1 MVTLRKTSFAAAF
14 LGAVGLLFFFAL
26 REGAP
31 PEVLERGALGKAVEA
46 TQGAPPPAFD
56 SRLSEGADSDS
67 ALGRAERAPVDSGAR
82 AEPITARAPKARVL
96 GRFLSAGGAPAEGAL
111 VRLDGWVAN
120 SERELEFGVPGD
132 WADPEVRTDAAGRF
146 EIELTPP
153 RAFQFVLTASVQGH
167 AELSWRWSALA
178 PGSVTDLGEQT
189 FLAAGTIVGRVVD
202 ADGEP
207 VGVAWTVQA
216 SGIQSARGEGGRTSS
231 AHALADERDG
241 TFRLEGLPP
250 GTARLSARSK
260 MAARVT
266 GPSVEVVPGAV
277 TTADIVYRGPPLDS
291 RIVVRVFCRPFFVF
305 TNQGEGAIRCTDAA
319 GVERVAE
326 KVEGT
331 SQSWAFVGLAP
342 GSYTIRIESELHAP
356 WSEAGVRPGESV
368 KAQLVGNAA
377 VVLTVIDG
385 ATGENVGDYGLLLR
399 FEEARFSPNTFSLH
413 EAGDE
418 PPAGGVYGGLIPRAS
433 TLIVSAAGFAPCEIE
448 LGELAPHEVRVVS
461 AELDRGGRLGGVV
474 RRESGE
480 GSAGVALLL
489 HPHHDGYDPS
499 DPFSGP
505 LDSSTRS
512 AFRARSRSSA
522 TDARGHFAF
531 ETLAPGDYDLR
542 VSDGAVTR
550 VHEHLLVERG
560 SDEALV
566 IELPAAGSLLG
577 TLVGPSGAVFEGL
590 AVLVYAAGSVVRQG
604 WYHEDAAVTQV
615 RVDASGRFRANGLR
629 AGKNTV
635 DLFLPSRRIRGASGS
650 SSWTQPTGVPLG
662 TVEIE
667 AGAEVREA
675 FDPGDGFPGSI
686 ALEAT
691 HNSAPAAGLIVRAR
705 AMLVGG
711 GSQESGGQ
719 LDAQG
724 RLLLAPLL
732 PGEWELT
739 LGPVGGPWRRQLPER
754 FVLGSGAHVEAFAHL
769 ATAAGRVRVLDAAT
783 GEPLAGH
790 RVRFPSGG
798 LVTTDENGWLSL
810 DLPPGEYRLSDGEGF
825 LASKGAGG
833 TDLSWSDRG
842 PLQAELRL
850 ELAGESD

>member
-1 MVTLRKTSFAAAF
+1 MTVVTLRKTSFAAAF

-480 GSAGVALLL
+480 GAAGVALLL

-615 RVDASGRFRANGLR
+615 RVDASGRFRAKRPAGGEEHRRPVPALAPNPGGLR
-629 AGKNTV
+629 LVLVDPTDGRSARHGRDRGRGRGPRGIRPRRRVSRFHRPRGHPQLRSCGGLDRACQGHARRRREPGIGWAARCAGSPAPSAPLARRMGAHPRTGRRTV
-635 DLFLPSRRIRGASGS
+635 EAAAPRALRPRQWRTRGGLRPSGHRRRPRARPGCRHRRTPRGS
-650 SSWTQPTGVPLG
+650 S
-662 TVEIE
+662 
-667 AGAEVREA
+667 GA
-675 FDPGDGFPGSI
+675 FP
-686 ALEAT
+686 
-691 HNSAPAAGLIVRAR
+691 
-705 AMLVGG
+705 
-711 GSQESGGQ
+711 
-719 LDAQG
+719 
-724 RLLLAPLL
+724 
-732 PGEWELT
+732 
-739 LGPVGGPWRRQLPER
+739 
-754 FVLGSGAHVEAFAHL
+754 F
-769 ATAAGRVRVLDAAT
+769 
-783 GEPLAGH
+783 
-790 RVRFPSGG
+790 
-798 LVTTDENGWLSL
+798 
-810 DLPPGEYRLSDGEGF
+810 
-825 LASKGAGG
+825 
-833 TDLSWSDRG
+833 RG
-842 PLQAELRL
+842 PRHH
-850 ELAGESD
+850 G